1 MAATDRGFIV
11 VVVVAALAR
20 TVVVLAGTVVLEGET
35 VVFVAGLDEE
45 VSVKTS
51 TTSRIGL
58 DHMSRCVLFSDV
70 FIRAIGC
77 EG

>member
-1 MAATDRGFIV
+1 MAADDRGLI

-20 TVVVLAGTVVLEGET
+20 TVVVLSGTVVLDGET

-45 VSVKTS
+45 VSVKTR

-58 DHMSRCVLFSDV
+58 DHMSRCVLFSDDC
-70 FIRAIGC
+70 IRAIGC

>member
-1 MAATDRGFIV
+1 MAADDRGFI

-20 TVVVLAGTVVLEGET
+20 TVVVLEGTVVLEGET
-35 VVFVAGLDEE
+35 VFFAAGLDEE

-51 TTSRIGL
+51 TTSRMGL
-58 DHMSRCVLFSDV
+58 DHMSRCVLFSDGC
-70 FIRAIGC
+70 IRAIGC